1 MNLSMTPPA
10 EEFTFEDL
18 TEVYRREQRN
28 KTISEVRK
36 DFYSAMR
43 DCQEG
48 LRRESERECAT
59 DQFSARSKLATNQF
73 IKFQE
78 KSAQVFEFRIG
89 KILDMALRAAG
100 GAKIDTARLTMEEQ
114 EMYNG
119 VFDIISGRR
128 AALLDGIR
136 ARPMEGEEP
145 SLLQSAVPLTVAE
158 AHREDVAPSPLPVPN
173 TGIPPAHAEITSEVP
188 LAVVSPVEK
197 PPEGGRVVPST
208 DYVLVRILEDL
219 PAFAG
224 VGRNYRLVKEDL
236 VSLPPA
242 IAKAL
247 VARKKAVGVQ
257 TFPMV
262 R

>member
-1 MNLSMTPPA
+1 MTPPA
-10 EEFTFEDL
+10 EDFTFEDL
-18 TEVYRREQRN
+18 TEVCRREQRN

-59 DQFSARSKLATNQF
+59 DQFSARSKLATNEF

-78 KSAQVFEFRIG
+78 KSAQIFEFRMG

-100 GAKIDTARLTMEEQ
+100 GAKIDTARLTVEER
-114 EMYNG
+114 EMYDG
-119 VFDIISGRR
+119 VFSIISRRR
-128 AALLDGIR
+128 AALLEGLR
-136 ARPMEGEEP
+136 ARSMEGEEP
-145 SLLQSAVPLTVAE
+145 SLLPAPVPLMVAEDRREEIPPSAPPVLTVGTPAVPADT
-158 AHREDVAPSPLPVPN
+158 PSD
-173 TGIPPAHAEITSEVP
+173 IPPAM
-188 LAVVSPVEK
+188 VSPVEK
-197 PPEGGRVVPST
+197 PPEAGSVVPVT
-208 DYVLVRILEDL
+208 DYVVVRILEDL

-257 TFPMV
+257 TFPTF